1 MLEVEPMRRD
11 ESRRP
16 YAPKTVTARDLT
28 RLAWQAVL
36 LIVLAEGLL
45 FVLGGRVPLAVVVLI
60 PISVLVA
67 RRLVKAAKPPPTLP
81 PMQRA
86 PADPRPADR
95 PFRDVGRME
104 DRLAWGGQDMAHFDA
119 ALRPVLA
126 RLADDRLY
134 QRHGITRTSHPEQAR
149 QLLGDKLWQLMTG
162 PGVASK
168 AAGPSPA
175 ELRPF
180 VESLERL

>member
-1 MLEVEPMRRD
+1 MLEMEPMRRD

-16 YAPKTVTARDLT
+16 YAPTTVTARDLT

-36 LIVLAEGLL
+36 IIAIAETLL
-45 FVLGGRVPLAVVVLI
+45 FELGARVPLAVVVLI
-60 PISVLVA
+60 PVSALVA
-67 RRLVKAAKPPPTLP
+67 GRLVRAAKPPPTQP

-86 PADPRPADR
+86 LADPRPAYR
-95 PFRDVGRME
+95 PFRDVDRIE
-104 DRLAWGGQDMAHFDA
+104 DRLAWGQQDLAHFDA
-119 ALRPVLA
+119 AVRPALS
-126 RLADDRLY
+126 RLAEDRLY
-134 QRHGITRTSHPEQAR
+134 QRHGITRESHPEQAR

-162 PGVASK
+162 PSVAST
-168 AAGPSPA
+168 AAGPNPE